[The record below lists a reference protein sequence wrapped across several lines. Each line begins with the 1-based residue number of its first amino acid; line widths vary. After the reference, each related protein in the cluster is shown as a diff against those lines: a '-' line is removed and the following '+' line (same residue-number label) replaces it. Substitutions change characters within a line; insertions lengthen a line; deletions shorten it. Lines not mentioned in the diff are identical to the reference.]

1 MGAFFTAVLF
11 QPFLNLLVFFYNLP
25 LHDMGLAIILL
36 TVLVR
41 GALWPLTHKSLHT
54 QRAMLEIQPKLN
66 ALKEQ
71 FKDDKEKQGKA
82 MMDLYK
88 NEKVSP
94 FSSCLPLLLQLP
106 IFIGLYKALNASL
119 ASKSLDLLYP
129 FVHNPGKI
137 STLAFGFLDLSKH
150 AAGPTLPQTYWPA
163 LVITI
168 LAAVAQFFQAKM
180 MQLRAPKPKLDGS
193 KDEDMTA
200 MMNKQMLYMMPAM
213 TLFIGWNLPTGLTFY
228 WLLTTVFM
236 IIQQAVFM
244 HGHKH
249 RLQGVDKV

>member
-11 QPFLNLLVFFYNLP
+11 QPFLNLLVAFYNLP
-25 LHDMGLAIILL
+25 LHDMGVAIILL

-54 QRAMLEIQPKLN
+54 QRAMMELQPKLN
-66 ALKEQ
+66 AIKVE

-94 FSSCLPLLLQLP
+94 MASCLPLLLQLP
-106 IFIGLYKALNASL
+106 LFIGLYRALASGL
-119 ASKSLDLLYP
+119 ASKSLNLLYP
-129 FVHNPGKI
+129 FVKNPGTI
-137 STLAFGFLDLSKH
+137 SVMAFGFLDLSKPSIYL
-150 AAGPTLPQTYWPA
+150 A
-163 LVITI
+163 V

-180 MQLRAPKPKLDGS
+180 IQVQRPNPKLDGS

-213 TLFIGWNLPTGLTFY
+213 TLFIGWKLPAGLTFY
-228 WLLTTVFM
+228 WLLTTLFM